1 LKSQPKHESV
11 RSVCGE
17 YCGRSHAVHWFSVR
31 LASSYAYLH
40 KYLLTSVQHAPIL
53 ASMKMLTVRIPEELH
68 KAFKLKCVS
77 EGVDMGSVI
86 AQLIESYVKESKPKR
101 QK

>member
-1 LKSQPKHESV
+1 
-11 RSVCGE
+11 
-17 YCGRSHAVHWFSVR
+17 
-31 LASSYAYLH
+31 
-40 KYLLTSVQHAPIL
+40 
-53 ASMKMLTVRIPEELH
+53 MKMLTIRIPEELH

-86 AQLIESYVKESKPKR
+86 TKLIEQHMKESKPKK

>member
-1 LKSQPKHESV
+1 
-11 RSVCGE
+11 
-17 YCGRSHAVHWFSVR
+17 
-31 LASSYAYLH
+31 
-40 KYLLTSVQHAPIL
+40 
-53 ASMKMLTVRIPEELH
+53 MKMLTIRMPEELH

-86 AQLIESYVKESKPKR
+86 NKLIEGYVKESKPKK